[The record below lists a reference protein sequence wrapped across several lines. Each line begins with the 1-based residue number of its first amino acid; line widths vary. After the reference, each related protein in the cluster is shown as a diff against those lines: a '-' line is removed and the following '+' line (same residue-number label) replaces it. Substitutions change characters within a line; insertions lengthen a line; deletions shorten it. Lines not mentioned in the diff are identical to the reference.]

1 MNNSKKSGVRR
12 ITLSFKYALGGIAF
26 VFRTQRNARIH
37 GLITLCVVALGLW
50 LTLPGVDWAILVL
63 AMMVVWVSE
72 FFNTALEAHVDFTS
86 PEISA
91 PAKVTKD
98 VAAAAVLV
106 SAVGAVI
113 VGLIILGPPLLEKI
127 F

>member
-1 MNNSKKSGVRR
+1 MTKNKESGVRR
-12 ITLSFKYALGGIAF
+12 IGLSFKYAMDGISF

-37 GLITLCVVALGLW
+37 GLISLCVVALGFW
-50 LTLPGVDWAILVL
+50 LRISALDWAILVL

-72 FFNTALEAHVDFTS
+72 IFNTAIEAHVDLTS
-86 PEISA
+86 TEKSQ
-91 PAKVTKD
+91 PAKVIKD

-106 SAVGAVI
+106 GAAGAVI
-113 VGLIILGPPLLEKI
+113 VGLIILGPPLVEKL

>member
-1 MNNSKKSGVRR
+1 MTNSKESGVRR
-12 ITLSFKYALGGIAF
+12 ITLSFKYAFGGIAF

-50 LTLPGVDWAILVL
+50 LRLPGVDWAILVL

-72 FFNTALEAHVDFTS
+72 IFNTAIEAHVDFTS
-86 PEISA
+86 PEKRQQ
-91 PAKVTKD
+91 AKVAKD

-106 SAVGAVI
+106 SAMGAVI
-113 VGLIILGPPLLEKI
+113 VGLIILGPPLVEKV

>member
-1 MNNSKKSGVRR
+1 MTNNKESGFHR
-12 ITLSFKYALGGIAF
+12 ISLSFKYAMDGISY

-37 GLITLCVVALGLW
+37 GLISMAVVALGFW
-50 LTLPGVDWAILVL
+50 LRLPGVDWAILFL

-72 FFNTALEAHVDFTS
+72 LFNTAIEAHVDFTS
-86 PEISA
+86 PEKSA

-98 VAAAAVLV
+98 IAAAAVLV
-106 SAVGAVI
+106 GATGAVI
-113 VGLIILGPPLLEKI
+113 VGLIILGPPLVEKI

>member
-1 MNNSKKSGVRR
+1 MTNSKESGVRR
-12 ITLSFKYALGGIAF
+12 IALSFKYALDGIAF

-50 LTLPGVDWAILVL
+50 LRLPGVDWAILVL

-86 PEISA
+86 KEIS
-91 PAKVTKD
+91 PTAKVTKD

-106 SAVGAVI
+106 SAAGAVI

>member
-1 MNNSKKSGVRR
+1 MTDSKESGIRR
-12 ITLSFKYALGGIAF
+12 ITLSFKYALDGIAF

-50 LTLPGVDWAILVL
+50 LRLPGVDWAILVL

-86 PEISA
+86 PEIRP

-106 SAVGAVI
+106 CAAGAVI

>member
-1 MNNSKKSGVRR
+1 MTDSKESGIRR
-12 ITLSFKYALGGIAF
+12 ITLSFKYALDGIAF

-50 LTLPGVDWAILVL
+50 LRLPGVDWAILVL

-86 PEISA
+86 PEISP

-106 SAVGAVI
+106 CAAGAVI